1 MDAGTRIRHL
11 AGRDAFVR
19 NLGAELV
26 DAGSGHA
33 VLALVVAPGHLN
45 FNGTCHGGVVFALAD
60 TAFGLASN
68 SHGPVAAAIDAHITF
83 PAPAREGDRLTASA
97 QEVSRSTR
105 LAVYRVDVTRAD
117 GALVAAFTGTVYIT
131 KGRHEESSSRLTPS

>member
-33 VLALVVAPGHLN
+33 VVELVVAPGHLN

-68 SHGPVAAAIDAHITF
+68 SHEAVAAAIDAHISF
-83 PAPAREGDRLTASA
+83 PAPARQGDRLTASA
-97 QEVSRSTR
+97 KEVTRSSR

-117 GALVAAFTGTVYIT
+117 GALVGVFTGTVYIT
-131 KGRHEESSSRLTPS
+131 KSKHDGSS